1 MTQLGPKIILGAARR
16 TVTRIASQT
25 AIAQNRRGTK
35 PAEQLG
41 QAEQISMPD
50 DVLRIVVSRH
60 SAFYSPLISSI
71 AGGFLSD
78 EGIAATYAVLQPGQ
92 RSHPLL
98 RDGEVDVMQSAVG
111 SNWGPMEKGETGL
124 PVHFAQINGRDGF
137 FLAAREPDPNFHWK
151 KLEGATL
158 LADHGR
164 QPLLM
169 LKYAA
174 HQQGVDWNKVQAIDA
189 GSVEEIDNAFRAGRA
204 DYVHQQGPASQ
215 QLERDGVGH
224 VVASVGA
231 SMPAVAFSSLL
242 ATREFL
248 ATDRAGAFMRAFRA
262 SREWVRNA
270 PAKEVAAK
278 EASFFPDIDRDVL
291 VATIAAYQ
299 KLGCW
304 AGGPAIPRD
313 LYEQAL
319 EVFLHGNAIASRH
332 PYEDVVV
339 PPPGE

>member
-1 MTQLGPKIILGAARR
+1 
-16 TVTRIASQT
+16 
-25 AIAQNRRGTK
+25 
-35 PAEQLG
+35 
-41 QAEQISMPD
+41 MPD
-50 DVLRIVVSRH
+50 DALRIMVSRH
-60 SAFYSPLISSI
+60 SAFYSPLISTI
-71 AGGFLSD
+71 AGGFLS
-78 EGIAATYAVLQPGQ
+78 EQSIEATYDVLQPGQ
-92 RSHPLL
+92 RSHILL
-98 RDGEVDVMQSAVG
+98 REDEVDVMQSAVG

-124 PVHFAQINGRDGF
+124 PVHFAQINRRDGF
-137 FLAAREPDPNFHWK
+137 FLAARERDPEFHWK

-169 LKYAA
+169 LQYAA
-174 HQQGVDWNKVQAIDA
+174 REQGVGWDKIQAIDA
-189 GSVEEIDNAFRAGRA
+189 GSVEEIDAAFRAGRA
-204 DYVHQQGPASQ
+204 DYVHQQGPTSQ
-215 QLERDGVGH
+215 QLEHDGVGY

-231 SMPAVAFSSLL
+231 AMPAVAFSSLL

-248 ATDRAGAFMRAFRA
+248 GTDRARAFMGAFRA
-262 SREWVRNA
+262 SRQWVRSA
-270 PAKEVAAK
+270 SAEEIAAK
-278 EASFFPDIDRDVL
+278 EASFFPDIDRQVL

-304 AGGPAIPRD
+304 AGDPAIPRD

-319 EVFLHGNAIASRH
+319 DVFLHGNAIASRH